1 MAETTI
7 EAGGLTFFP
16 EYRNFGGDR
25 GPSIRVFGKVNGDP
39 KQILRFDCF
48 ENDPHYHYDPTGMDA
63 FHRIDRAVS
72 PDVVAFSLVMIRD
85 NIAAMTK
92 AAGYPELAD
101 SIDAG
106 AVGGCIDQLRAALE
120 AAEAEAAA

>member
-1 MAETTI
+1 MDNQAI
-7 EAGGLTFFP
+7 QAGGLTFYP

-25 GPSIRVFGKVNGDP
+25 GPSIRVFGDVDGNA

-72 PDVVAFSLVMIRD
+72 PDTVAFALVMIRD

-92 AAGYPELAD
+92 AAGYAELAD
-101 SIDAG
+101 SIDAK
-106 AVGGCIDQLRAALE
+106 AVGECIGELRSALE
-120 AAEAEAAA
+120 KAAAEAS